1 MGEIEIL
8 KANEEALALM
18 TARALGAE
26 CELAKLSGSLVRI
39 TQILLDDRPVP
50 DCYVVEPEAI
60 VWQIRELKRQLK
72 EAHTKL
78 RVAVD
83 KSLEV
88 RPGGTI

>member
-8 KANEEALALM
+8 KANEEALAMM
-18 TARALGAE
+18 TARALAAE
-26 CELAKLSGSLVRI
+26 AALVKI
-39 TQILLDDRPVP
+39 TQILLDGRPVP
-50 DCYVVEPEAI
+50 DCYEVAPEAI

-72 EAHTKL
+72 ESHVKL